1 MVVSTTK
8 QLSNTY
14 NLWQRFS
21 FSTDTRSWDAVAV
34 PSWVGDKLNSAYTFI
49 ISLALVQFWTIVLS
63 LILFIAL
70 KKYKN
75 DASQLDP
82 LAVTLWNKRGD
93 LVNSVTEMLG
103 FGGTDWTRPWLLITI
118 FIAVAAG
125 VAKTAITIV
134 VAPLIIIDHAAP
146 VNPEAVYTPDP
157 TPMDNQTRAARFAL
171 EVPRFFR
178 ALGSAVVDNE
188 LRQRVRISRPQRL
201 GQTENGEDIIRI
213 DYSYGATGA
222 DLGIQKYFDLIFNVT
237 GSCVT
242 DYGWFIDTN
251 NSTGVLIDEYLPPF
265 VDGIQYTSVFDGTE
279 PSATFYYGA
288 QTRGTLDESNTTWGA
303 LVSSVGRT
311 SFSAGADP
319 WYLTAP
325 ISSED
330 TGAGN
335 TVLSGRPGISCWQDD
350 VWSYHGHNGTTAALT
365 SNQLPG
371 LNLSDS
377 LQGTLAQYLGSP
389 VIQQAGFQLQKAALM
404 SATTSLDQ
412 IFDAGASSLYNDLER
427 LVLTAYVATINCLT
441 DTTLYPVTA
450 VGSVPNIAI
459 GDRGVVPD
467 DLGYVVWSPDVATL
481 STLVIIVIPTILV
494 GVWLVAVVLIY
505 WTPIKI
511 VAILDSSSLQDQ
523 KQGSSQESHS
533 SPTVPGDIEGAKPPE
548 KQSES
553 APVSGTTT

>member
-8 QLSNTY
+8 QLPNTY

-21 FSTDTRSWDAVAV
+21 FSTEERSWDAVAV

-63 LILFIAL
+63 LILFLAL
-70 KKYKN
+70 RKYKN
-75 DASQLDP
+75 DASKLDP

-103 FGGTDWTRPWLLITI
+103 FRGADWTRPWLLISI

-125 VAKTAITIV
+125 VAKTAVTII

-146 VNPEAVYTPDP
+146 VNPAAVYAPDD
-157 TPMDNQTRAARFAL
+157 TATDNKTRAARFAL

-178 ALGSAVVDNE
+178 ALGNAVVDDE
-188 LRQRVRISRPQRL
+188 LRQRVKVSRAERL
-201 GQTENGEDIIRI
+201 GQTENREDILRV

-222 DLGIQKYFDLIFNVT
+222 DLGIQKYFDLTFNVT

-242 DYGWFIDTN
+242 DYGWFQDSFDSEAVGAIDRY
-251 NSTGVLIDEYLPPF
+251 IIPF
-265 VDGIQYTSVFDGTE
+265 AGGFQFTSLVDGRQ
-279 PSATFYYGA
+279 PSATFYLGSR
-288 QTRGTLDESNTTWGA
+288 TRGTLDESNTTWGA

-311 SFSAGADP
+311 SFSVGTDP

-325 ISSED
+325 ILSND

-335 TVLSGRPGISCWQDD
+335 TVRLGRPGISCWQDD
-350 VWSYHGHNGTTAALT
+350 VWSYHGRNTTTAALT
-365 SNQLPG
+365 SGQLPG
-371 LNLSDS
+371 LNLSDA
-377 LQGTLAQYLGSP
+377 LQSMLAQYLSSP
-389 VIQQAGFQLQKAALM
+389 IIQQVGLHLQASALM

-412 IFDAGASSLYNDLER
+412 IFDSSASSLHDDLER
-427 LVLTAYVATINCLT
+427 LVLTAYVVTINCLT
-441 DTTLYPVTA
+441 DTTLYPTA
-450 VGSVPNIAI
+450 AIGTVPNIAI

-494 GVWLVAVVLIY
+494 GVWLIAIVLLY
-505 WTPIKI
+505 LTPIKV
-511 VAILDSSSLQDQ
+511 VAILDSSSLQEDRKPDGREGNRPTASARNDMEEA
-523 KQGSSQESHS
+523 KQ
-533 SPTVPGDIEGAKPPE
+533 E
-548 KQSES
+548 KK
-553 APVSGTTT
+553 